1 MTLWNQNPSAL
12 HLCHC
17 QAACHHLY
25 STFNPLMKQSCQK
38 LSWQDPQSHVHWMYF
53 QHHCWKNP
61 SLLSFRSS
69 VTLSTSRWQ
78 QVYFLHLSKNSR
90 RYTSDKENIT
100 WPGCAEKLPFCLQ
113 LTYTGKLIEKV
124 VLWRL
129 NKHMSD
135 HNLGESFQSAYRPNH
150 STETALMRVQ
160 HDITKEL
167 DQDRGVA
174 LVLLELSAAFDT
186 INTRGVID
194 TLHQQIGVTG
204 VPLKWFKSYL
214 SKRSQRIR
222 IGSTTSRPATLS
234 RGVSQGSVL
243 GPVSV
248 TSYTIP
254 ISSICKRHGVYYH
267 IYADDTQLYV
277 SFDPTI
283 PGDRERALA
292 RLKSCIAEI
301 RAWML
306 THELKLNDNK
316 TEFNIF
322 QSRHH
327 NQKYGTCH
335 LDLGEFVFQP
345 SNAVRNL
352 GAFFDANMTMNR
364 HVSEVCRSAFF
375 HIRQIGRIRN
385 FLTRDA
391 CSDTVRSAIL
401 SRLDYANALFG
412 GLRQTDLDRLQRV
425 QNCAARVISR
435 TKIRERITPILCDLH
450 WLPVPSRIQFK
461 LCVCMYKVIHGAAP
475 DYICSE
481 LTLYRPQ
488 RALRSS
494 NNGQL
499 LNITVGRKEAF
510 DFIVKGPQ
518 LWNDL
523 PIDIRNSPSL
533 TTFKSRLKT
542 FLFRKHYF

>member
-25 STFNPLMKQSCQK
+25 STFNPLMKQNCQK
-38 LSWQDPQSHVHWMYF
+38 LSWQDPQSHAHWMHF
-53 QHHCWKNP
+53 QHHCWKKTITAQLPILCDIINKSMTTGVFP
-61 SLLSFRSS
+61 ASLKTADVTPLIKKTSLDQDVLKNYRPVSS
-69 VTLSTSRWQ
+69 L
-78 QVYFLHLSKNSR
+78 
-90 RYTSDKENIT
+90 
-100 WPGCAEKLPFCLQ
+100 A
-113 LTYTGKLIEKV
+113 YTGKLIEKV
-124 VLWRL
+124 VLRRL

-135 HNLGESFQSAYRPNH
+135 HNLGEPFQSAYRPNH

-174 LVLLELSAAFDT
+174 LVLLDCRSAAFDT

-204 VPLKWFKSYL
+204 VPLTWFESYL

-234 RGVSQGSVL
+234 RGVPQGSVL
-243 GPVSV
+243 GPVLF

-254 ISSICKRHGVYYH
+254 ISSICKKHGVYYH

-277 SFDPTI
+277 SFDPTT

-316 TEFNIF
+316 TEFFIF

-335 LDLGEFVFQP
+335 LD
-345 SNAVRNL
+345 
-352 GAFFDANMTMNR
+352 
-364 HVSEVCRSAFF
+364 
-375 HIRQIGRIRN
+375 IRQIGRIRN
-385 FLTRDA
+385 FLTREA
-391 CSDTVRSAIL
+391 CSDAVRSAIL
-401 SRLDYANALFG
+401 SRLDYANALLG

-435 TKIRERITPILCDLH
+435 TKIRERITAILCDLH

-499 LNITVGRKEAF
+499 LNITVGRKDVAAF
-510 DFIVKGPQ
+510 DFIVKDPQ